1 MIDIKVTL
9 QGYDKDSSISEF
21 VGNENNEFNDC
32 RFWINKDIE
41 NPDIWF
47 VFENIIEEH
56 EECRIDPKNIIFLSA
71 ETSYNKDH
79 FLKTPRTNFL
89 KQFGKI
95 YSCYD
100 SKIPTFKDIPFLPW
114 MINANHGDS
123 IYSKSERDLNYFLSL
138 KEIKKTKTLSVF
150 CSDKN
155 FTEGHRK
162 RLDFVYGL
170 KDHFGEDLD
179 WYGNGINQLDTKWDG
194 IAPYKYH
201 ISLENKNMD
210 YVISEKLF
218 DSYLGLSF
226 PFYSGAPNV
235 NDYFPS
241 NSLRKID
248 INNLDKSIEIIEEC
262 IENNLYENNSNEI
275 LYSKNLICTELNLF
289 YRLSSIAKINIQ
301 KNKSIKKTRIKN
313 LNKFESS
320 FEKKENSLKKIYSFL
335 RRIKQILL
343 KK

>member
-1 MIDIKVTL
+1 M
-9 QGYDKDSSISEF
+9 
-21 VGNENNEFNDC
+21 
-32 RFWINKDIE
+32 
-41 NPDIWF
+41 
-47 VFENIIEEH
+47 
-56 EECRIDPKNIIFLSA
+56 
-71 ETSYNKDH
+71 
-79 FLKTPRTNFL
+79 
-89 KQFGKI
+89 
-95 YSCYD
+95 
-100 SKIPTFKDIPFLPW
+100 
-114 MINANHGDS
+114 
-123 IYSKSERDLNYFLSL
+123 
-138 KEIKKTKTLSVF
+138 SVF

-162 RLDFVYGL
+162 RLDFVNGL

-289 YRLSSIAKINIQ
+289 IGYRLLQ
-301 KNKSIKKTRIKN
+301 KLIFRK
-313 LNKFESS
+313 
-320 FEKKENSLKKIYSFL
+320 
-335 RRIKQILL
+335 
-343 KK
+343 